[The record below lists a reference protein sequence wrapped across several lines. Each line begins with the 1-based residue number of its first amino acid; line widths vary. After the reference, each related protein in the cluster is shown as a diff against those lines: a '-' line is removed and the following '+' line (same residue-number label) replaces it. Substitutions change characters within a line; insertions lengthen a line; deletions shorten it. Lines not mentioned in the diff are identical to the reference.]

1 MCFDST
7 KMSDYWHIPSI
18 LVCPADFLWFQM
30 FVLIGA
36 DSFSFLIASL
46 SGNIGG
52 IYSLANGNPV
62 LLLAER
68 LLGGSYHL
76 TVHS

>member
-46 SGNIGG
+46 SGHTGEF
-52 IYSLANGNPV
+52 GNLFFVKWYIP
-62 LLLAER
+62 AEVR
-68 LLGGSYHL
+68 
-76 TVHS
+76 